1 MKDLLVLFGA
11 CAMSIAPAISQAPG
25 PLPRG
30 GAGAG
35 MGVDYLKRIDIV
47 NYVNVTPGA
56 LERLRDFK
64 AGAEFFGFVTV
75 PLSASWALKIDYTY
89 MLASYNIEA
98 SGGTAQYTVTTHAP
112 SLLVQYILMEGGL
125 YNFKVGAGGGPRFGG
140 FEQKYLY
147 LDDTFTASGPGFIV
161 ELEGNTALGE
171 DLFVHLGAG
180 ARWEAPGELKDSYGR
195 SPGSTP
201 SGSPM
206 TLNGF
211 GVMFKLGLTY
221 YFF

>member
-1 MKDLLVLFGA
+1 MVLFGVY
-11 CAMSIAPAISQAPG
+11 AMMIAPALSQTPG
-25 PLPRG
+25 PRPRG

-35 MGVDYLKRIDIV
+35 MGVDYLKRTDVV
-47 NYVNVTPGA
+47 NYVNATAGA

-64 AGAEFFGFVTV
+64 AGAEFFGFVTI
-75 PLSASWALKIDYTY
+75 PLSASWALKVDYTY
-89 MLASYNIEA
+89 LLASYNIEA

-125 YNFKVGAGGGPRFGG
+125 YNFKVGAGGGPRYGT
-140 FEQKYLY
+140 FEEKYLY
-147 LDDTFTASGPGFIV
+147 LDDSYTASGPGFLL

-171 DLFVHLGAG
+171 DLFVHLAAG
-180 ARWEAPGELKDSYGR
+180 ARWEAPGDLKDANGR

-201 SGSPM
+201 SGPPM
-206 TLNGF
+206 TLDGF
-211 GVMFKLGLTY
+211 GVMFRLGLTY